1 MAGMK
6 KIISLLAALF
16 IALLFSL
23 SVCADTGVSYT
34 YDYWKNVKESPAAFG
49 LEQVVDASN
58 LNGAPFGSVDDVCAS
73 ADGRLFVADKTA
85 GRIYVFDDSGNLLQ
99 SIKAIKSSDGKIV
112 INKDGSQLILNGCE
126 GLFMDEETDELYI
139 ANTGSMQVVVLDGND
154 YTFKR
159 VFGKPENMTGTTEF
173 KPSKVAVDHSGR
185 IYLVVQSSY
194 EGIIELNKD
203 GSFSRYFGVNT
214 PKVNLVDYFWKSI
227 ASDKQKQKMSK
238 IYAPAFNNVAI
249 DGEGFVM
256 AVTYDSAAEDSVF
269 RLNSGG
275 KNVLREEG
283 NIPVVG
289 DIRSYDSTQSQF
301 VDIAVTDYGTYA
313 VIDKSKGRIFLYNF
327 DGELLNVFGGMG
339 DLKGEF
345 KNPTSIAWL
354 GDKLAVSDGTLNAV
368 YIFAPTDF
376 GKAILKGNEAYY
388 YGRWDEALGYFK
400 EAIRLNAN
408 YEPAYSTIGKNYLMK
423 NEYRQAMYYFKLG
436 NNRIFYSKAFNG
448 YRNIVLKKYF
458 YIPAGIILLLIIGI
472 IYSEVRFFQ
481 EKRRYYK

>member
-1 MAGMK
+1 MAEMK
-6 KIISLLAALF
+6 KIISVLAALF
-16 IALLFSL
+16 LALLCGV
-23 SVCADTGVSYT
+23 SVFADTGESYT
-34 YDYWKNVKESPAAFG
+34 YDYWKNVKESPSAFE
-49 LEQVVDASN
+49 LEQVIDSSN
-58 LNGAPFGSVDDVCAS
+58 LNGASFGSVDDVCSS
-73 ADGRLFVADKTA
+73 ADGRFFVADKTA
-85 GRIYVFDDSGNLLQ
+85 GRVYVFDSKGNLLQ

-112 INKDGSQLILNGCE
+112 ITENGNQLILNGCE
-126 GLFMDEETDELYI
+126 GLFMDEKTNELYI
-139 ANTGSMQVVVLDGND
+139 ANTGGMQVVVLDGKT
-154 YTFKR
+154 YAFKR
-159 VFGKPENMTGTTEF
+159 LIEKPENMAGATEF

-194 EGIIELNKD
+194 EGIIELNSD
-203 GSFSRYFGVNT
+203 GSFSRYFGVNV

-256 AVTYDSAAEDSVF
+256 AVTYDLAAEDVVF
-269 RLNSGG
+269 RLNSAG

-283 NIPVVG
+283 SVPVVG
-289 DIRSYDSTQSQF
+289 DIRSYDGTQSQF

-313 VIDKSKGRIFLYNF
+313 VIDKAKGRIFLYNF

-339 DLKGEF
+339 DLKGQF

-354 GDKLAVSDGTLNAV
+354 GDKLVVSDGTLNSI

-376 GKAILKGNEAYY
+376 GNAVLKGSEAYY
-388 YGRWDEALGYFK
+388 HGKWDEALGYFK
-400 EAIRLNAN
+400 EAVRLNAN
-408 YEPAYSTIGKNYLMK
+408 YEPAYSAIGKNYLMK

-458 YIPAGIILLLIIGI
+458 YIPAAIMLLLIAGI
-472 IYSEVRFFQ
+472 VYSEIRFFQ
-481 EKRRYYK
+481 EKRRQYR